1 MQLLLRNDF
10 VLSLPHFSY
19 NLHNTINKMFIGC
32 RRFILSS
39 NEHVFANQINHIP
52 SYKFG
57 KYIITWTN
65 NIIKLNGNQI
75 ECQGRIRGIHSA
87 TAREGRER
95 TRDPSWNEKTSYT
108 PSQTPTPAHTACALW
123 KPHPPSLNLTVRNGR
138 SVGLPFAISLMV
150 SAARLL
156 RASAVRLTSMLHFFY
171 TGYEFVFRW

>member
-1 MQLLLRNDF
+1 ML
-10 VLSLPHFSY
+10 
-19 NLHNTINKMFIGC
+19 IGC
-32 RRFILSS
+32 RRSILSS

-138 SVGLPFAISLMV
+138 SVGLPFAISLMM

-156 RASAVRLTSMLHFFY
+156 PASAVRLTSMLHFFY
-171 TGYEFVFRW
+171 NGYEFVFRW